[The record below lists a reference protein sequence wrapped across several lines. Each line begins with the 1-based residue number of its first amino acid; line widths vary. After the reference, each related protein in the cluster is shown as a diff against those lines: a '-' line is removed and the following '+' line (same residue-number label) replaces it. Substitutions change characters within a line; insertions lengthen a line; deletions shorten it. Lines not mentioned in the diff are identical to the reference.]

1 MIREIKGYVA
11 KMLANFVPNAVF
23 EQLKKKHVSTEN
35 YGQNYYS
42 QEGEEII
49 LRRFF
54 NYKNKGFFVDVGAH
68 HPIRFSNTYLLYQMG
83 WRGINIDA
91 TPGSMKN
98 FNQHRKEDINI
109 EAGISNSNEVLYFY
123 NFDEPA
129 LNTFDENKA
138 KQIISSTAYKL
149 LSKLEIKTTTLAN
162 ILAKNVKENQQIDF
176 FSIDVEG
183 FDLKVLESNN
193 WKKYKPKVI
202 VVESSNIDMTKLNAD
217 KINLLLDNYGYKPF
231 AKTYKSVFYSC

>member
-1 MIREIKGYVA
+1 MIREIKGFVA

-54 NYKNKGFFVDVGAH
+54 KYKNKGFFVDVGAH
-68 HPIRFSNTYLLYQMG
+68 HPMRFSNTYLLYQMG

-109 EAGISNSNEVLYFY
+109 EAGISNNNEVLYFY

-138 KQIISSTAYKL
+138 KQITSSTAYKL
-149 LSKLEIKTTTLAN
+149 LSKQEIKTTTLAI
-162 ILAKNVKENQQIDF
+162 ILDKNVKENQQIDF

-183 FDLKVLESNN
+183 FDLNVLESNN

-202 VVESSNIDMTKLNAD
+202 VVESSNIDMTKLNSD

-231 AKTYKSVFYSC
+231 AKTYKSVFYYC